1 MKYTDKDIER
11 RQALCRA
18 LFLAPA
24 RVFRDVET
32 FFNISMDSMIEDRTG
47 ERPGAFFPLDYDG
60 MRRSDNRLAQR
71 FADRFNRYQNKK

>member
-47 ERPGAFFPLDYDG
+47 ERPGEFFPLDYDG

-71 FADRFNRYQNKK
+71 FADRFNRYQH